1 MCSHDLD
8 VSQSDEKLLTSTL
21 SYILYN
27 QVMKLLRISEMVWQS
42 YTSNEQVLVSNKSLV
57 ELAQI
62 AHLNSDEL
70 T

>member
-1 MCSHDLD
+1 
-8 VSQSDEKLLTSTL
+8 
-21 SYILYN
+21 
-27 QVMKLLRISEMVWQS
+27 MKLLRISEMVWQS

-62 AHLNSDEL
+62 AHLNSDDL